1 MLSERENNSKSKDGN
16 FTESYFLLL
25 VDAPCIMYE
34 LLFVV
39 MPVHDVHEAITVKT
53 KALN

>member
-16 FTESYFLLL
+16 FTESHFLLL
-25 VDAPCIMYE
+25 VDALCIMYV

-39 MPVHDVHEAITVKT
+39 MAMHAITVKT
-53 KALN
+53 KASLN